1 MLSNLAT
8 YIFGA
13 SNNEETETNPSN
25 NPHNVASPQ
34 PAPSK
39 PPAPL
44 SEGEEDWVVV
54 EERPSHL
61 TLGSLNEST
70 QVPPGGSTGSSHTP
84 SESGSEGGAPNPN
97 PPAQQQLS
105 RTDRR
110 LATPFGSCSAAATT
124 LAAVKAV
131 RSAQKSK
138 DKSKAKSLTSKA
150 LERRNKAVKSNQSKK
165 QYHASL
171 NLRPANGKQLK
182 QC

>member
-13 SNNEETETNPSN
+13 SSNEETETNPSN
-25 NPHNVASPQ
+25 NPVAST
-34 PAPSK
+34 
-39 PPAPL
+39 PPATKPAL
-44 SEGEEDWVVV
+44 SDGEEDWVVV
-54 EERPSHL
+54 EERPTHL

-70 QVPPGGSTGSSHTP
+70 QVPPGGSTGSSNTP
-84 SESGSEGGAPNPN
+84 SESGSMEATPTPN
-97 PPAQQQLS
+97 PPAAANTQLT

-110 LATPFGSCSAAATT
+110 LANSFGSCSAAATT

>member
-13 SNNEETETNPSN
+13 SNNEETETNPSI
-25 NPHNVASPQ
+25 NPHNVASP
-34 PAPSK
+34 PAAPK

-70 QVPPGGSTGSSHTP
+70 PAPPGGSTGSSHTP
-84 SESGSEGGAPNPN
+84 SESGSEGGAPPN
-97 PPAQQQLS
+97 PPAQQLS

-110 LATPFGSCSAAATT
+110 LATPFGSCSAATT